1 MSMVDLPFRS
11 PIDSLDYGW
20 QNMAEG
26 TIVSADE
33 EFIEEFR
40 ILGESYRVS
49 EPRSLVY

>member
-1 MSMVDLPFRS
+1 MSMVDLPLLS
-11 PIDSLDYGW
+11 PINSLDYGW

-26 TIVSADE
+26 AIVSANE

-40 ILGESYRVS
+40 MLGEPYRVS